1 MAFGRGIYMSDYPAL
16 CLKHGNVLVVCRVLL
31 GRVVRV
37 TGSVS
42 RGPGTGHHNLSPEED
57 SREVCL
63 GGDGVVTMRVIKT
76 ADQVLPYCVI
86 NLNKD
91 NLIQTNGGS
100 WRSLVRPFPSPVP
113 ARAPGP
119 WPGSSEQAAVAY
131 HPPPST
137 MAGGQASGS
146 AASSSRNCGIN
157 QMVHYRPNHPFNSVR
172 AQALQQSSG
181 PQDLRPLLFWS
192 LKNPSGGP
200 SSPVPS
206 SSHRQQQQSSA
217 PSAHLAAVWSNSYSA
232 EVKCRQATERRK
244 QRLSKVVK
252 ILEEQMSKA
261 DISNR
266 YYSKMKQLMETI
278 KAVEKKNI
286 ECNDFVQ
293 KCERVIKKHLQE
305 SQQRKS

>member
-1 MAFGRGIYMSDYPAL
+1 M
-16 CLKHGNVLVVCRVLL
+16 
-31 GRVVRV
+31 
-37 TGSVS
+37 
-42 RGPGTGHHNLSPEED
+42 
-57 SREVCL
+57 
-63 GGDGVVTMRVIKT
+63 
-76 ADQVLPYCVI
+76 
-86 NLNKD
+86 
-91 NLIQTNGGS
+91 
-100 WRSLVRPFPSPVP
+100 PS
-113 ARAPGP
+113 
-119 WPGSSEQAAVAY
+119 
-131 HPPPST
+131 
-137 MAGGQASGS
+137 
-146 AASSSRNCGIN
+146 
-157 QMVHYRPNHPFNSVR
+157 
-172 AQALQQSSG
+172 
-181 PQDLRPLLFWS
+181 
-192 LKNPSGGP
+192 
-200 SSPVPS
+200 
-206 SSHRQQQQSSA
+206 SSA